1 MTHDEFFEWL
11 KSKQDNGKL
20 NQVQVDGM
28 NELLTVVRA
37 DVLQTAISALNGW
50 THTASAATG
59 SLLLSKSGADMMK
72 RYEGFKSKPYIDMV
86 GVPTIGYGNTYYL
99 DRRKVRM
106 TDAPLTEPQAAK
118 LKQDIINLD
127 FASGVNKLFADEI
140 KSGKLNQN
148 MFDALVSLAYNIGIG
163 ALSRSNSVTGNIHAG
178 NYKAA
183 ADGFLKFNNG
193 RVNGKLEP
201 IPGLT
206 RRRTEERALF
216 LS

>member
-11 KSKQDNGKL
+11 KSKQSNGKL
-20 NQVQVDGM
+20 SQTQVDGM
-28 NELLTVVRA
+28 NELLAVVRA
-37 DVLQTAISALNGW
+37 DVLQASVAALNGW
-50 THTASAATG
+50 TDKPTDG
-59 SLLLSKSGADMMK
+59 GLLLSKRGADMMK
-72 RYEGFKSKPYIDMV
+72 RYEGFKSAPYKDMV
-86 GVPTIGYGNTYYL
+86 GVWTIGYGCTYYT
-99 DRRKVRM
+99 DRSKVKA
-106 TDAPLTEPQAAK
+106 TDPHLTEPQAAK

-183 ADGFLKFNNG
+183 ADGFLKFNKG
-193 RVNGKLEP
+193 TVKGVFKA
-201 IPGLT
+201 IDGLT
-206 RRRTEERALF
+206 RRRTEERELF